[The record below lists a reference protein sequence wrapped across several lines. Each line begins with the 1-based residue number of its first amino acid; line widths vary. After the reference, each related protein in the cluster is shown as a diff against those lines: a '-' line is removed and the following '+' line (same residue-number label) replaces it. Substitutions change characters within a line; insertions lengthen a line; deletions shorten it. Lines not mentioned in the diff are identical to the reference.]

1 MCNWIGMASK
11 HENQAKT
18 WQIDLDEGDD
28 LFSQTKT
35 KADRKEKQPRMF
47 LESLHLNTMAMSY
60 HWHFDVNSKDKKQ
73 VT

>member
-1 MCNWIGMASK
+1 MASK

-60 HWHFDVNSKDKKQ
+60 H
-73 VT
+73 